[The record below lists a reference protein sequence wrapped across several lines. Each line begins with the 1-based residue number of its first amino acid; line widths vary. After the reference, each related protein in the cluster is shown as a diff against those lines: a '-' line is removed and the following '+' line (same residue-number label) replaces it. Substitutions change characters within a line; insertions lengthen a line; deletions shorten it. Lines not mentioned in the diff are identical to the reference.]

1 MTLLDWI
8 ECGYSRSEAREL
20 MIEFADERHY
30 EELANIANLD

>member
-20 MIEFADERHY
+20 MIEYADERHY
-30 EELANIANLD
+30 EEVANRVNMD